1 MDVKIYTDSWHPL
14 FFLNVKEIK
23 LNTNVQNIFMNKIVL
38 KKQFSDK
45 VFLFEIEA
53 PLIAKSR
60 KAGNFVIVRVGNNGE
75 RIPLTIA
82 DADKERGTIT
92 IVVQKVGLSSSKLCA
107 LQEGEYIT
115 DVVGPLGNPTHI
127 ENFGTVI
134 CAGGG
139 VGVAPMLPIIRA
151 LKAAGNRVLS
161 VIAGRSKDL
170 VILEDEVR
178 GSSDQLIIM
187 TDDGSKGEKG
197 VVTVGIE
204 KLINQEHIDR
214 VFAIGPPI
222 MMKFCCLLTQKYNIP
237 TDVSL
242 NTIMV
247 DGTGMCGACRL
258 SIGGKTKFVCID
270 GPEFDGA
277 LVDWDEM
284 FKRMGTFKDA
294 EREEME
300 HYEEHLAGIQQQ
312 EHSHAACE
320 PMDVTPTNET
330 LSQLIDRDA
339 EWRKELRAA
348 MKPKERK
355 AIERVKMP
363 ELDPVY
369 RATTRTEE
377 VNIGLTKEMAVRES
391 HRCLD
396 CANPS
401 CVEGCPVNIN
411 IPSFIKNIERGQFL
425 AAAKVLKSTSAL
437 PAVCGRVC
445 PQEKQCESK
454 CIHLKMN
461 EPAVAIGYLERFAAD
476 YERESG
482 NIAVPEMKPS
492 NGIKVAVVGSGPSGL
507 SFAGDMAKEG
517 FDVHVF
523 EALHEIGGV
532 LKYGIPEFRLPN
544 HIVDVEIENLK
555 AMGVKFQ
562 TDCIVGKTI
571 SVEQLEN
578 EGFKGVFVGSGAG
591 LPNFM
596 GIKGEN
602 ALNIMSS
609 NEYLTRVNLMDAAN
623 PLSDTPLNIGK
634 QVLVVGGGNT
644 AMDSCRTAKR
654 LGGDVTLVYRRS
666 EKEMPAR
673 LEEVKHAKEE
683 GIKFLTLHNPI
694 EYIADEKGAVKQAV
708 LQVMELGEPDASG
721 RRSPVPVSGKT
732 VTLDIDQVIV
742 AVGVSP
748 NPLVPKSIEG
758 LELGRKN
765 TIAVNDDMQ
774 SSCPNI
780 YAGGDI
786 VRGGATVILAMG
798 DGRRAAAAMSKKLQ
812 NKD

>member
-1 MDVKIYTDSWHPL
+1 
-14 FFLNVKEIK
+14 
-23 LNTNVQNIFMNKIVL
+23 MNKIIR
-38 KKQFSDK
+38 KEQFSEK

-60 KAGNFVIVRVGNNGE
+60 RAGNFVIVRVGHKGE
-75 RIPLTIA
+75 RMPLTIA
-82 DADKERGTIT
+82 DADIKRGTIT
-92 IVVQKVGLSSSKLCA
+92 LVVQKVGLSSTKLCN
-107 LQEGEYIT
+107 LNVGDYVT
-115 DVVGPLGNPTHI
+115 DVVGPLGNATHI
-127 ENFGTVI
+127 EKFGTVL

-139 VGVAPMLPIIRA
+139 LGVAPMLPIIKA
-151 LKAAGNRVLS
+151 LKEAGNRVLS
-161 VIAGRSKDL
+161 VLAGRSKDL
-170 VILEDEVR
+170 IILEDEVR
-178 GSSDQLIIM
+178 ANSDETIIM
-187 TDDGSKGEKG
+187 TDDGSYGEKG
-197 VVTVGIE
+197 VVTVGME
-204 KLINQEHIDR
+204 KLIKQEHIDKA
-214 VFAIGPPI
+214 FAIGPPI

-258 SIGGKTKFVCID
+258 TIGGKTQFVCID

-284 FKRMGTFKDA
+284 FKRMNTFKDV
-294 EREEME
+294 EKDEV
-300 HYEEHLAGIQQQ
+300 EHLQDHLNEIESTQ
-312 EHSHAACE
+312 EKHTSTIK
-320 PMDVTPTNET
+320 MDVEPTQEGIST
-330 LSQLIDRDA
+330 LTDRNA
-339 EWRKELRAA
+339 EWRKALRDS

-355 AIERVKMP
+355 SIARVQMP
-363 ELDPVY
+363 ELDPTY

-377 VNIGLTKEMAVRES
+377 VNLGLTKEMAMTEAK
-391 HRCLD
+391 RCLD
-396 CANPS
+396 CAKPT

-425 AAAKVLKSTSAL
+425 AAAKVLKNTSAL

-482 NIAVPEMKPS
+482 NTSIPEMQPD
-492 NGIKVAVVGSGPSGL
+492 NGIKVAVVGSGPAGL
-507 SFAGDMAKEG
+507 SFAGDMAKRG
-517 FDVHVF
+517 YQVHVF

-544 HIVDVEIENLK
+544 AIVDVEIENLK
-555 AMGVKFQ
+555 KMGVHFL
-562 TDCIVGKTI
+562 TDCIIGKTI
-571 SVEQLEN
+571 SIEELKEKD
-578 EGFKGVFVGSGAG
+578 FKGIFVGSGAG

-596 GIKGEN
+596 GIPGEN
-602 ALNIMSS
+602 AINIMSS
-609 NEYLTRVNLMDAAN
+609 NEYLTRINLMDAAN
-623 PLSDTPLNIGK
+623 ATADTPINLGK
-634 QVLVVGGGNT
+634 KVMVVGGGNT

-654 LGGDVTLVYRRS
+654 LGADVTLVYRRS
-666 EKEMPAR
+666 EAEMPAR

-683 GIKFLTLHNPI
+683 GIHFMCLHNPI
-694 EYIADEKGAVKQAV
+694 EYLTDERGAVSAAV
-708 LQVMELGEPDASG
+708 LQVMQLGEPDASG
-721 RRSPVPVSGKT
+721 RRSPVPVEGKT
-732 VTLDIDQVIV
+732 VTLEVDQVVV

-748 NPLVPKSIEG
+748 NPLVPKSIQG

-765 TIAVNDDMQ
+765 TIVVNDQMQ
-774 SSCPNI
+774 SSRSEI

-798 DGRRAAAAMSKKLQ
+798 DGRRAAANMDMQLRAEK
-812 NKD
+812 

>member
-1 MDVKIYTDSWHPL
+1 
-14 FFLNVKEIK
+14 
-23 LNTNVQNIFMNKIVL
+23 MNKIIR
-38 KKQFSDK
+38 KEQFSEK

-60 KAGNFVIVRVGNNGE
+60 RAGNFVIVRVGHKGE
-75 RIPLTIA
+75 RMPLTIA
-82 DADKERGTIT
+82 DADIKRGTIT
-92 IVVQKVGLSSSKLCA
+92 LVVQKVGLSSTKLCN
-107 LQEGEYIT
+107 LNVGDYVT
-115 DVVGPLGNPTHI
+115 DVVGPLGNATHI
-127 ENFGTVI
+127 EKFGTVL

-139 VGVAPMLPIIRA
+139 LGVAPMLPIIKA
-151 LKAAGNRVLS
+151 LKEAGNRVLS
-161 VIAGRSKDL
+161 VLAGRSKEL
-170 VILEDEVR
+170 IILEDEVR
-178 GSSDQLIIM
+178 ANSDETIIM
-187 TDDGSKGEKG
+187 TDDGSYGEKG
-197 VVTVGIE
+197 VVTVGME
-204 KLINQEHIDR
+204 KLIKQEHIDKA
-214 VFAIGPPI
+214 FAIGPPI

-258 SIGGKTKFVCID
+258 TIGGKTQFVCID

-284 FKRMGTFKDA
+284 FKRMNTFKDV
-294 EREEME
+294 EKDEL
-300 HYEEHLAGIQQQ
+300 EHLQDHLNEIERVQ
-312 EHSHAACE
+312 EKHTSTIK
-320 PMDVTPTNET
+320 MDVEPTQEGIST
-330 LSQLIDRDA
+330 LTDRNA
-339 EWRKELRAA
+339 EWRKALRDA

-355 AIERVKMP
+355 SITRVQMP
-363 ELDPVY
+363 ELDPTY

-377 VNIGLTKEMAVRES
+377 VNLGLTKEMAMTEAK
-391 HRCLD
+391 RCLD
-396 CANPS
+396 CAKPT

-425 AAAKVLKSTSAL
+425 AAAKVLKNTSAL

-482 NIAVPEMKPS
+482 NTSIPEMQPD
-492 NGIKVAVVGSGPSGL
+492 NGIKVAVVGSGPAGL
-507 SFAGDMAKEG
+507 SFAGDMAKRG
-517 FDVHVF
+517 YQVHVF

-544 HIVDVEIENLK
+544 AIVDVEIENLK
-555 AMGVKFQ
+555 KMGVHFL
-562 TDCIVGKTI
+562 TDCIIGKTLSI
-571 SVEQLEN
+571 EELKEKD
-578 EGFKGVFVGSGAG
+578 FKGIFVGSGAG

-596 GIKGEN
+596 GIPGEN
-602 ALNIMSS
+602 AINIMSS
-609 NEYLTRVNLMDAAN
+609 NEYLTRINLMDAAN
-623 PLSDTPLNIGK
+623 TSADTPINLGK
-634 QVLVVGGGNT
+634 KVMVVGGGNT

-654 LGGDVTLVYRRS
+654 LGADVTLVYRRS
-666 EKEMPAR
+666 EAEMPAR

-683 GIKFLTLHNPI
+683 GIHFMCLHNPI
-694 EYIADEKGAVKQAV
+694 EYLTDERGAVSAAV
-708 LQVMELGEPDASG
+708 LQVMQLGEPDASG
-721 RRSPVPVSGKT
+721 RRSPVPVEGQT
-732 VTLDIDQVIV
+732 VTIEVDQVVV

-748 NPLVPKSIEG
+748 NPLVPKSIQG

-765 TIAVNDDMQ
+765 TIVVNDQMQ
-774 SSCPNI
+774 SSRSEI

-798 DGRRAAAAMSKKLQ
+798 DGRRAAANMDMQLRAEK
-812 NKD
+812 